1 MNRKG
6 QALVEFVLILP
17 VFILLV
23 FACIDAGKII
33 LCKSHLEGV
42 MNEVVLMVDSDLDI
56 MEINEFLKKDS
67 EYKISVSLD
76 RDKYT
81 NIILKTKLDLITPGI
96 NHIFSENIKVE
107 RSIIHE

>member
-23 FACIDAGKII
+23 FAFIDAGKII
-33 LCKSHLEGV
+33 LCKTHLESV
-42 MNEVVLMVDSDLDI
+42 MNEVVLMVDNDLDI
-56 MEINEFLKKDS
+56 REIKEYLQEDS
-67 EYKISVSLD
+67 SYKISISLEKN
-76 RDKYT
+76 KYT
-81 NIILKTKLDLITPGI
+81 NIVLYTKLDLITPGI
-96 NHIFSENIKVE
+96 NHIFNENIKIE